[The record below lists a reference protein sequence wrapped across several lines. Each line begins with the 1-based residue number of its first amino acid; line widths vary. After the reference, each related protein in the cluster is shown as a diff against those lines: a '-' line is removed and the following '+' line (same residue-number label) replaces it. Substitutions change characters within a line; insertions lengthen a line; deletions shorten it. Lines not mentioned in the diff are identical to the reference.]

1 MGILN
6 ITPDSFSDGGKYL
19 TEENAV
25 KHALNL
31 INDGA
36 DIIDIGG
43 ESTRPGSLSVDTE
56 EELNRV
62 LPVIKKIISLKPDI
76 CISIDTTKSKVAEE
90 AVKLG
95 AKIINDVSG
104 GVFDEQIFNIS
115 AKYNVPLVIM
125 HMKGKPA
132 DMQNSPIYDN
142 VIDEISNYFD
152 ARIKKSLYYNA
163 DKIILDPGI
172 GFGKRIEDNY
182 QIIKNIEVFK
192 KFRYPI
198 LIGVSRKSFL
208 GNSLDLELEDRNNS
222 TIIAETVSAL
232 MGAKIIRTHNV
243 KNTLELTKILHF
255 LNKG

>member
-6 ITPDSFSDGGKYL
+6 VTPDSFSDGGKYL
-19 TEENAV
+19 DEENAI
-25 KHALNL
+25 KHALKL
-31 INDGA
+31 IDDGA

-43 ESTRPGSLSVDTE
+43 ESTRPGSIGVDTE
-56 EELNRV
+56 DELARV
-62 LPVIKKIISLKPDI
+62 LPVIEKILSLKSDV

-104 GVFDEQIFNIS
+104 GIFDENIFNIS
-115 AKYNVPLVIM
+115 SKYNVPLVIM
-125 HMKGKPA
+125 HMKGKPK
-132 DMQNSPIYDN
+132 DMQNSPSYNN
-142 VIDEISNYFD
+142 VIDEISNYFN

-182 QIIKNIEVFK
+182 QILKNLEAFK
-192 KFRYPI
+192 KFNYPI

-208 GNSLDLELEDRNNS
+208 GKSLDVALDERNNS
-222 TIIAETVSAL
+222 TIIAETISAM

-243 KNTLELTKILHF
+243 KNAIELTKILQF